1 MRPPGLRQPHIY
13 GRGVR
18 TPKVREQ
25 RRREVSTCRVA
36 ADDDIKRLVARTQQM
51 GERVRGLA
59 QLGGESLL
67 GAKAVLRTATAISM
81 AASSPQRTY
90 ARAQSRWAGGSGAM

>member
-1 MRPPGLRQPHIY
+1 
-13 GRGVR
+13 
-18 TPKVREQ
+18 
-25 RRREVSTCRVA
+25 
-36 ADDDIKRLVARTQQM
+36 M